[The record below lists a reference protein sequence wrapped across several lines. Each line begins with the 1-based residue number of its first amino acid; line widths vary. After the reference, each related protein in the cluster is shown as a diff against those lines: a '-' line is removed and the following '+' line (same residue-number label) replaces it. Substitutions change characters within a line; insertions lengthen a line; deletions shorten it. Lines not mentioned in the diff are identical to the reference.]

1 MIGVGDLF
9 RDVAGVI
16 EVSWVVPVIEELNI
30 SIEGVF

>member
-1 MIGVGDLF
+1 MIGIGDLLWG
-9 RDVAGVI
+9 VAGVI